1 MFGQALSDSILT
13 ENETDAAA
21 GITAEQIQSN
31 WEGICQIIRT
41 IPTTELLLHKY
52 DILDAK
58 KSLSQISVPEELEGK
73 LLDYSPLVRNRLTLM
88 RLRRALR

>member
-1 MFGQALSDSILT
+1 MFGHALSDSILT

-31 WEGICQIIRT
+31 WAGICDIIRT
-41 IPTTELLLHKY
+41 IPTAELLLQKY
-52 DILDAK
+52 DILDAR
-58 KSLSQISVPEELEGK
+58 KSLSQISVPEELKDK

-88 RLRRALR
+88 RLRRAL